1 MSTLGELLAEHTVLP
16 GSAVDHLHAVVGEW
30 QLLADLS
37 FADYLMWVRRDD
49 GSLVCVAQCRPN
61 TAPTVLLRDA
71 VGTVVDAD
79 RMPLIAAAFE
89 SGAIRWERDAG
100 QQYSW
105 QQTGVNIEA
114 VPVRYADSVVAV
126 LTHQTAVADTPKSSP
141 LETAYL
147 DCAGDLV
154 HMLSEGTFPNVGDV
168 AMSRSSPRV
177 GDGFIRLDVDGVVS
191 YASPNALSAYHRMG
205 LTCGAGGPQ
214 PDRGH
219 PSADLRLRSRP
230 KNSPSMCATPWPAGP
245 ACASRSTPAV
255 PRCCC
260 GRCRWWCDGS
270 AAGAAV
276 LVRDVTEVKRRDRA
290 LMSKDATIREI
301 HHRVK
306 NNLQTV
312 AALLRLQARRTTNA
326 EGREALIESV
336 RRVSSIALVHDALS
350 MSVDEEVN
358 LDEVIDRIL
367 PIMNDVATVDTPI
380 RINRAGMLGVLDS
393 DRATALIMVITELVQ
408 NAIEHAFDPAT
419 CEAAAAGGSVTIR
432 AERSARWLDVVVH
445 DNGRGLPEGFSVEKS
460 DRLGLQI
467 VRTLVSAELDG
478 SLEMQDAPEG
488 GTDVVLRVPIG
499 RRARAAAVRP
509 THNGAAPTIRRGR
522 TVEKAGSDSGTGLRP
537 SVTTLECTSLVF
549 AHSAP
554 HARVLPG
561 VERPGQALGGHR
573 TAVTDQFRVGDL
585 CESRSA
591 VPDRE
596 EQLRVLVA
604 TDRGV
609 APIHKSLL
617 LTVCAAMCARMIFFG
632 C

>member
-1 MSTLGELLAEHTVLP
+1 MSTLGDLLAEHTVLP

-37 FADYLMWVRRDD
+37 FADYLMWVRREDD
-49 GSLVCVAQCRPN
+49 SLVCVAQCRPN

-71 VGTVVDAD
+71 VGTVVAAD
-79 RMPLIAAAFE
+79 RMPLISAAFE
-89 SGAIRWERDAG
+89 SGAIRLESDAG

-114 VPVRYADSVVAV
+114 IPVRYGDAVVAV
-126 LTHQTAVADTPKSSP
+126 LTHQTAVAGTPKSSQ

-147 DCAGDLV
+147 DCAADLV
-154 HMLSEGTFPNVGDV
+154 HMLSQGTFPNVGDV

-177 GDGFIRLDVDGVVS
+177 GDGFIRLDVGGVVS
-191 YASPNALSAYHRMG
+191 YASPNALSAYHRIAITRPLISDPFEAHELAEHVLNSLRGGASMRIEVD
-205 LTCGAGGPQ
+205 AGG
-214 PDRGH
+214 
-219 PSADLRLRSRP
+219 ATVLLRTLP
-230 KNSPSMCATPWPAGP
+230 L
-245 ACASRSTPAV
+245 V
-255 PRCCC
+255 IE
-260 GRCRWWCDGS
+260 GS

-276 LVRDVTEVKRRDRA
+276 LVRDVTEIKRRDRA

-393 DRATALIMVITELVQ
+393 D
-408 NAIEHAFDPAT
+408 PAT
-419 CEAAAAGGSVTIR
+419 CESGAGGGSVTIR

-445 DNGRGLPEGFSVEKS
+445 DNGRGLPDGFSIEKS
-460 DRLGLQI
+460 DRLG
-467 VRTLVSAELDG
+467 
-478 SLEMQDAPEG
+478 
-488 GTDVVLRVPIG
+488 
-499 RRARAAAVRP
+499 
-509 THNGAAPTIRRGR
+509 
-522 TVEKAGSDSGTGLRP
+522 
-537 SVTTLECTSLVF
+537 
-549 AHSAP
+549 
-554 HARVLPG
+554 
-561 VERPGQALGGHR
+561 
-573 TAVTDQFRVGDL
+573 
-585 CESRSA
+585 
-591 VPDRE
+591 
-596 EQLRVLVA
+596 
-604 TDRGV
+604 
-609 APIHKSLL
+609 
-617 LTVCAAMCARMIFFG
+617 
-632 C
+632 